1 MKTTRDFKIR
11 PKYVRSALEWLIKN
25 NVLYRDVVLVDR
37 DEDDFDLMHLF
48 VSSNNKIPINAIH
61 LSNIIPSIRS
71 ITSSK

>member
-25 NVLYRDVVLVDR
+25 NVLYRDVVLVD
-37 DEDDFDLMHLF
+37 EDDFDLMHVF